1 ARMVDRAAATAQARR
16 VVERRYREW
25 AVAVAVG
32 EVPAAPVLDL
42 PLHPPTEADALA
54 DPDAAAAWVRQ
65 WRAHDLGLQ
74 WDRRRWA
81 SAGTQDLPIRVRLD
95 DPFTL
100 ARFVGVVPTWRI
112 SVERATALLAL
123 AGGGSAPEATE
134 AARDAVRRALGGVVG
149 LDETDFARLLGVLAF
164 LGENPESGLYVR
176 QLPIR
181 GVDTKWIG
189 AHRGV
194 VTALHRAFTGRPG
207 LGLAAMPDGVRVRF
221 LDPALAPAG
230 ITDVTAPIA
239 EWNRVEIRPGVVLVV
254 ENLETVVALPPL
266 EGVMVVHGSGY
277 AVVRLE
283 QISWLRSAR
292 ILYWGD
298 LDSHGFA
305 ILHRIRSHL
314 PQAESVLMDGATL
327 VANRDLWAAEPT
339 PFRGDLPLLTTAEA
353 SALARL
359 RAEGDVRLEQ
369 ERIEFA
375 SAVAALRIAAGIPWP
390 RQVTREAR
398 PSRPC
403 W

>member
-1 ARMVDRAAATAQARR
+1 MSPARMVDRATATAQARR
-16 VVERRYREW
+16 VFERRHREW

-32 EVPAAPVLDL
+32 SAPPAPVLDL

-65 WRAHDLGLQ
+65 WRAHVLGLQ

-81 SAGTQDLPIRVRLD
+81 SAGAQDLPVRLRLD
-95 DPFTL
+95 HPLSL
-100 ARFVGVVPTWRI
+100 ARFAGVLPTWRTA
-112 SVERATALLAL
+112 VERATALLAL
-123 AGGGSAPEATE
+123 AGGGSPPEAGD
-134 AARDAVRRALGGVVG
+134 AAREAVRRALGAVVG
-149 LDETDFARLLGVLAF
+149 LCEADFARLLGVLAF
-164 LGENPESGLYVR
+164 LGEHPESGLYVR

-189 AHRGV
+189 THRGL
-194 VTALHRAFTGRPG
+194 VTALHRAFTGRPD

-239 EWNRVEIRPGVVLVV
+239 EWNRVEFRPGVVLVV

-266 EGVMVVHGSGY
+266 EGVVVVHGSGY
-277 AVVRLE
+277 AVDRLE
-283 QISWLRSAR
+283 LISWLRSAR

-314 PQAESVLMDGATL
+314 PQAESVLMDEATL
-327 VANRDLWAAEPT
+327 LANRDLWAAEPT
-339 PFRGDLPLLTTAEA
+339 PFRGELPLLTAAEA
-353 SALARL
+353 GVLVRL

-375 SAVAALRIAAGIPWP
+375 SAVAALQARITAAG
-390 RQVTREAR
+390 
-398 PSRPC
+398 
-403 W
+403 